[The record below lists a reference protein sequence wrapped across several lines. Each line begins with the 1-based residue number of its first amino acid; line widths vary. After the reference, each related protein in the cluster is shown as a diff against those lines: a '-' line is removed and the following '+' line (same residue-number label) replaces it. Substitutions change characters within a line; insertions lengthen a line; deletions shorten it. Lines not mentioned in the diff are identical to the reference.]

1 MTDKSFS
8 KNRKQRSEFTSNE
21 NRKLP
26 PLKSQDINKTFDY
39 ENGSLDKLICLE
51 DMHEVQDEMSLN
63 TPWHHP
69 NKSIR
74 TSKIVNMFEGSAMQT
89 LANQT
94 HHSGLVSSISKFNQV
109 KEVGDYNHS
118 ARTKSVRR
126 NDEGKDDI
134 YIKRHLLKTRGLTAL
149 TRSINNDTKDAIQQI
164 GRIERHR
171 TSKLNKKLENV
182 NLSKLI
188 QDTNKEFKI
197 ALYDL

>member
-1 MTDKSFS
+1 M
-8 KNRKQRSEFTSNE
+8 
-21 NRKLP
+21 
-26 PLKSQDINKTFDY
+26 
-39 ENGSLDKLICLE
+39 ICLE
-51 DMHEVQDEMSLN
+51 DVHEGQDEMSLN
-63 TPWHHP
+63 TPWYHP

-74 TSKIVNMFEGSAMQT
+74 TSKIINMFEGSAMQT

-94 HHSGLVSSISKFNQV
+94 QHSGLVSSISKFNPI

-118 ARTKSVRR
+118 ARAGSVRR
-126 NDEGKDDI
+126 YDENKDDI

-171 TSKLNKKLENV
+171 SSKTNKKLESI

-188 QDTNKEFKI
+188 KDTNKEFKI